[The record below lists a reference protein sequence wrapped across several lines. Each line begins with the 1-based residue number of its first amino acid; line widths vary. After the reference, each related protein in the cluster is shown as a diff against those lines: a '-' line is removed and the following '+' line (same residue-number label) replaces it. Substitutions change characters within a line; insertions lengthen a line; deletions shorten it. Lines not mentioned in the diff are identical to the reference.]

1 MVSPISAWAPFRS
14 RPFAVMWTATVV
26 SNVGTW
32 MYNLASGWLM
42 LSLDPTA
49 LSVSLVQVANT
60 LPMFLLAI
68 PAGALVDIVDRRR
81 FLIVGESAITLTSLI
96 FAALVWLHRINPT
109 SLLLFTMV
117 VTVGTAMTAP
127 AWQAVVTQLV
137 SRDALPAAVSANS
150 AGINVSRAVGPA
162 LGGFM
167 ITSLG
172 IAAPFWFDAVSNLG
186 VIAGLIWWRPPAKSR
201 ASLPPEPFWSAVRT
215 GMRHARYNPHL
226 RSTLVR
232 AAGYFLFAGAY
243 WALLPIIV
251 RAQMKGGPAIYGIL
265 LAVIGASAVG
275 AALTLPWL
283 RSKWTAD
290 RMFLLATLATAASMA
305 LFAFAHNL
313 AVGVVASF
321 IAGASWITAL
331 SSLNVSA
338 QISLPEWVRGRGL
351 AVYITV
357 MFGAL
362 SAGSALWGAV
372 ATIAGL
378 TNALVLAAVG
388 MLATIPLLREW
399 KLQTGAKVDFTPS
412 LHWPV
417 PITTSA
423 IEPDRGPVLVTVE
436 YHVEPKDRDPF
447 LKALRRY
454 SRERHRDGAYDWGL
468 YENPA
473 EAGHFIET
481 FLSDSWLEHLRQH
494 QRVTKSDQALEKA
507 VSRFQID
514 GKPKTTHYIS
524 VHN

>member
-1 MVSPISAWAPFRS
+1 MNSGWAPFRS
-14 RPFAVMWTATVV
+14 RPFAVMWTATVI
-26 SNVGTW
+26 SNIGTW

-42 LSLDPTA
+42 LSLDPSA

-81 FLIVGESAITLTSLI
+81 FLIVGESATTLTSLV
-96 FAALVWLHRINPT
+96 FAALVWLHRINPI
-109 SLLLFTMV
+109 SLLVFTLA
-117 VTVGTAMTAP
+117 VTVGSAMTAP

-137 SRDALPAAVSANS
+137 SREDLPAAVSANS

-172 IAAPFWFDAVSNLG
+172 IAAPFWFDAFSNLG
-186 VIAGLIWWRPPAKSR
+186 VIAALIWWRPPRR
-201 ASLPPEPFWSAVRT
+201 ARGSLPPEPFWSAVRT
-215 GMRHARYNPHL
+215 GMRHARYNSHL

-243 WALLPIIV
+243 WALLPVIV
-251 RAQMKGGPAIYGIL
+251 REQMKGGPATYGIL

-283 RSKWTAD
+283 RARWTAD
-290 RMFLLATLATAASMA
+290 RMFLLATFSTAGSIA
-305 LFAFAHNL
+305 LFAFAHDL
-313 AVGVVASF
+313 AVGAIASL
-321 IAGASWITAL
+321 IAGASWIAAL
-331 SSLNVSA
+331 SSLNLSA

-362 SAGSALWGAV
+362 SAGSALWGEI
-372 ATIAGL
+372 ATIASL
-378 TNALVLAAVG
+378 TDALVLAAAG
-388 MLATIPLLREW
+388 TLATIPLLRAW
-399 KLQTGAKVDFTPS
+399 HLQTGANVDFTPS

-417 PITTSA
+417 PITTGA

-436 YHVEPKDRDPF
+436 YHVDPEHRDPF

-454 SRERHRDGAYDWGL
+454 SKERRRDGAYGWAL

-473 EAGHFIET
+473 ETGRFIET
-481 FLSDSWLEHLRQH
+481 FHSDSWLDHLRQH
-494 QRVTKSDQALEKA
+494 QRVTKSDQALQKI
-507 VSRFQID
+507 VDRFQLD

-524 VHN
+524 VPIA

>member
-1 MVSPISAWAPFRS
+1 
-14 RPFAVMWTATVV
+14 MWTATVV
-26 SNVGTW
+26 SNIGTW

-68 PAGALVDIVDRRR
+68 PAGALVDSIDRRR
-81 FLIVGESAITLTSLI
+81 FLIVGESAITLTSLA
-96 FAALVWLHRINPT
+96 FAALVWLHRINPA
-109 SLLLFTMV
+109 SLLLFSMA
-117 VTVGTAMTAP
+117 VTVGAAMTAP
-127 AWQAVVTQLV
+127 AWQAVVSQLV
-137 SRDALPAAVSANS
+137 PRDDLPAAVAANS

-167 ITSLG
+167 VTALG
-172 IAAPFWFDAVSNLG
+172 IAAPFWFDAISNLG
-186 VIAGLIWWRPPAKSR
+186 VIAGLIWWRPPPRAR

-215 GMRHARYNPHL
+215 GVRHAHYNPHL
-226 RSTLVR
+226 RSTLIR
-232 AAGYFLFAGAY
+232 AAGYFVFAGAY

-251 RAQMKGGPAIYGIL
+251 RGQMQGGPATYGIL

-275 AALTLPWL
+275 AALALPSL

-290 RMFLLATLATAASMA
+290 RMFLLATLATAGSMI
-305 LFAFAHNL
+305 LFASAHDL
-313 AVGVVASF
+313 AVGAVASL
-321 IAGASWITAL
+321 IAGVSWIAAL

-362 SAGSALWGAV
+362 SAGSALWGEV
-372 ATIAGL
+372 ATLAGV
-378 TNALVLAAVG
+378 TPALVLASAG
-388 MLATIPLLREW
+388 ILATTPLLRKW
-399 KLQTGAKVDFTPS
+399 KLQTGEQVDFTPS
-412 LHWPV
+412 LHWPA
-417 PITTSA
+417 PITTTA

-436 YHVEPKDRDPF
+436 YHIEPKNRDQF

-454 SRERHRDGAYDWGL
+454 SRERRRDGAYDWGL

-473 EAGHFIET
+473 AAGHFIET
-481 FLSDSWLEHLRQH
+481 FLSDSWLDHLRQH
-494 QRVTKSDQALEKA
+494 QRVTKSDQALEQA
-507 VSRFQID
+507 VIRFQIE
-514 GKPKTTHYIS
+514 GKPEATHYIS
-524 VHN
+524 VRD

>member
-1 MVSPISAWAPFRS
+1 MTGERLPDFDSKTLSGWAPFRS

-26 SNVGTW
+26 SNIGTW

-81 FLIVGESAITLTSLI
+81 FLIVGESAITLTSLV
-96 FAALVWLHRINPT
+96 FATLVWLHRINPT
-109 SLLLFTMV
+109 SLLLFTMA
-117 VTVGTAMTAP
+117 VTVGAAITAP

-137 SRDALPAAVSANS
+137 SREDLPAAVSANS

-172 IAAPFWFDAVSNLG
+172 IAAPFWN
-186 VIAGLIWWRPPAKSR
+186 
-201 ASLPPEPFWSAVRT
+201 AVRT

-226 RSTLVR
+226 RSTLAR
-232 AAGYFLFAGAY
+232 AAGYFLLAGAY

-251 RAQMKGGPAIYGIL
+251 REQMNGGPGAYGIL
-265 LAVIGASAVG
+265 LAIIGASAVG
-275 AALTLPWL
+275 AALALPWL

-290 RMFLLATLATAASMA
+290 RMFLLATLATAASMT

-313 AVGVVASF
+313 AVGAIASL
-321 IAGASWITAL
+321 IAGASWIAAI

-362 SAGSALWGAV
+362 SAGSALWGEI
-372 ATIAGL
+372 ATVAGL
-378 TNALVLAAVG
+378 TNALIAAAAG
-388 MLATIPLLREW
+388 TLATILLLRQW
-399 KLQTGAKVDFTPS
+399 QLQTGANVDFTPS

-436 YHVEPKDRDPF
+436 YHIQQQFRDPF

-454 SRERHRDGAYDWGL
+454 SRERRRDGAYDWAL

-481 FLSDSWLEHLRQH
+481 FHSDSWLEHLRQH
-494 QRVTKSDQALEKA
+494 QRVTKSDQALQKA
-507 VSRFQID
+507 VNRFQLE
-514 GKPKTTHYIS
+514 GRPKTTHYIS
-524 VHN
+524 VPIA

>member
-1 MVSPISAWAPFRS
+1 
-14 RPFAVMWTATVV
+14 MWTATVV
-26 SNVGTW
+26 SNIGTW
-32 MYNLASGWLM
+32 MYNLASSWLM
-42 LSLDPTA
+42 LSLDPTP

-81 FLIVGESAITLTSLI
+81 FLIVGESTITLTSLV

-109 SLLLFTMV
+109 SLLLFTMA
-117 VTVGTAMTAP
+117 VTVGAAFTAP
-127 AWQAVVTQLV
+127 AWQAVVSQLV
-137 SRDALPAAVSANS
+137 SREDLPAAVAANS

-186 VIAGLIWWRPPAKSR
+186 VIAGLIWWHPPTKSR

-226 RSTLVR
+226 RSTLIR

-251 RAQMKGGPAIYGIL
+251 REQMKGGPAAYGIL

-283 RSKWTAD
+283 RARWTAD
-290 RMFLLATLATAASMA
+290 RMFLLATLATAGSMA

-313 AVGVVASF
+313 AVGAVASL
-321 IAGASWITAL
+321 IAGASWIAAL
-331 SSLNVSA
+331 SGLNISA

-362 SAGSALWGAV
+362 SAGSALWGEI
-372 ATIAGL
+372 ATFAGL
-378 TNALVLAAVG
+378 TDALIVAAAGTLV
-388 MLATIPLLREW
+388 TIPLLRGW
-399 KLQTGAKVDFTPS
+399 RLQTGEKVDFTPS

-436 YHVEPKDRDPF
+436 YHIEPKYRDQF
-447 LKALRRY
+447 LKVLRRY
-454 SRERHRDGAYDWGL
+454 SRERRRDGAYDWAL

-473 EAGHFIET
+473 EVGRFIET
-481 FLSDSWLEHLRQH
+481 FHSDSWIDHLRQH
-494 QRVTKSDQALEKA
+494 QRVTRSDQALEKA
-507 VSRFQID
+507 VIRFQLD

>member
-1 MVSPISAWAPFRS
+1 
-14 RPFAVMWTATVV
+14 MWTATVI
-26 SNVGTW
+26 SNIGTW

-42 LSLDPTA
+42 LTLDPSA

-81 FLIVGESAITLTSLI
+81 FLIVGESAITLTSLV

-109 SLLLFTMV
+109 SLLLFTLV
-117 VTVGTAMTAP
+117 ATVGAAMTAP

-137 SRDALPAAVSANS
+137 PREDLPAAVSVNS

-172 IAAPFWFDAVSNLG
+172 IAAPFWFDAFSNFG
-186 VIAGLIWWRPPAKSR
+186 VIAGLIWWRPPGRSH
-201 ASLPPEPFWSAVRT
+201 ASLPPESFWSAVRT

-251 RAQMKGGPAIYGIL
+251 REQMRGGPATYGIL
-265 LAVIGASAVG
+265 LGVIGASAVG

-283 RSKWTAD
+283 RARCSAEQ
-290 RMFLLATLATAASMA
+290 MFSLATLTTAGSMA
-305 LFAFAHNL
+305 VFALAHNL
-313 AVGVVASF
+313 AIAVIASF
-321 IAGASWITAL
+321 MAGASWIAAL
-331 SSLNVSA
+331 SGLNLSA

-351 AVYITV
+351 AIYITV

-362 SAGSALWGAV
+362 SAGSALWGEL
-372 ATIAGL
+372 ATIASL
-378 TNALVLAAVG
+378 SAALLVAAAG
-388 MLATIPLLREW
+388 SLATILLLRGW
-399 KLQTGAKVDFTPS
+399 QLQTAANVDFTPS

-417 PITTSA
+417 PITSGA
-423 IEPDRGPVLVTVE
+423 IEPERGPVLVTVE
-436 YHVEPKDRDPF
+436 YHVEPQHRDQF
-447 LKALRRY
+447 LQALRRY
-454 SRERHRDGAYDWGL
+454 SKERRRDGAYDWAL

-473 EAGHFIET
+473 EAGRFIET
-481 FLSDSWLEHLRQH
+481 FHSDSWLDHLRQH
-494 QRVTKSDQALEKA
+494 QRVTMSDQALEKA
-507 VSRFQID
+507 VSRFQVD
-514 GKPKTTHYIS
+514 GKPKTTHYIG
-524 VHN
+524 VPIA